1 MSPQK
6 KLFPTL
12 ILALVLSG
20 GLVHAKDKAK
30 IEIPALPG
38 ELRSIGGGTQ
48 IFLEGGRSLLWP
60 SQGPLVLKGPEGA
73 VLAQVNLSARA
84 SHVSGAEA
92 MGLNVEEVDLGGALS
107 QKKKYL
113 NSKKAPTGR
122 GLDASSLKG
131 PAQVPEA
138 GSTSKTL
145 VQGVPFTITAFP
157 NGASQWKVEWP
168 GFTEDIFFDKKKSMV
183 SDQQTRRVGAYTV
196 TLKQFADG
204 SFMRHY
210 QNAAGAFGLTYDA
223 NDQSY
228 RLVFANAEGETLS
241 EWNCESTCAQDSSS

>member
-1 MSPQK
+1 MSPK
-6 KLFPTL
+6 KRLVSTL
-12 ILALVLSG
+12 ILGFVLSS
-20 GLVHAKDKAK
+20 GLAHAKDKPK
-30 IEIPALPG
+30 TEIPALPG
-38 ELRSIGGGTQ
+38 ELRSTANGTQ
-48 IFLEGGRSLLWP
+48 IFLEAGRSLLWP
-60 SQGPLVLKGPEGA
+60 SQGPLVLKGPEGV
-73 VLAQVNLSARA
+73 VLAQVNLSMKA

-122 GLDASSLKG
+122 GLDANSLKES
-131 PAQVPEA
+131 AQVPEA
-138 GSTSKTL
+138 GSTSKTM

-168 GFTEDIFFDKKKSMV
+168 EFTEEIFFDKKKSMV
-183 SDQQTRRVGAYTV
+183 SDQQTRRSGAYTV

-204 SFMRHY
+204 SYMRHY
-210 QNAAGAFGLTYDA
+210 QNTSGAFGLTYDA

-241 EWNCESTCAQDSSS
+241 EWNCESTCTQDSSS